1 MKLKLIFVPEYIFND
16 KKDILNSLLLH
27 TEKVLK
33 IGKTSLLNSYNL
45 EKKENTLSL
54 SEVKD
59 IMDCTN
65 FLHYYLTGNKESFF
79 MEQKSTNLTSFMG
92 KMADMD
98 YNPVKIITE
107 IPLFKSMLIDVLT
120 GQPNTVEPS
129 LKNIKYKKETKVNML
144 GDTIT
149 FYLVNVSDKLAKYL
163 YLNNTLEDKLVLFET
178 ILNFLKRME
187 VNKDLYKSDL
197 FLEFLIRIKELNKK
211 GLPRENKVTVSV
223 GC

>member
-98 YNPVKIITE
+98 YNPVKVITE

>member
-16 KKDILNSLLLH
+16 KKDILNSLLLDTH
-27 TEKVLK
+27 KVLK

-45 EKKENTLSL
+45 ENKENTLSL

-79 MEQKSTNLTSFMG
+79 MEQKSTNSTSFMA
-92 KMADMD
+92 KMANMD
-98 YNPVKIITE
+98 YSPVKIITD
-107 IPLFKSMLIDVLT
+107 IPLFKAMLIDVLT
-120 GQPNTVEPS
+120 GQPNKVEPS

-144 GDTIT
+144 RDTVT
-149 FYLVNVSDKLAKYL
+149 FYLVNVNDELAKYL
-163 YLNNTLEDKLVLFET
+163 YLHNSLEDKLALFER
-178 ILNFLKRME
+178 ILKFLTRME
-187 VNKDLYKSDL
+187 VNKELFKSDL

-211 GLPRENKVTVSV
+211 GIPRENHVTVSV
-223 GC
+223 GG

>member
-144 GDTIT
+144 GDTNT

>member
-27 TEKVLK
+27 TEKALK

-98 YNPVKIITE
+98 YNPVKVITE